1 MLDNFREWLSD
12 NLRYILLG
20 LAGILLIV
28 IAFFAVRLVKGLGS
42 PKKNEPETQQ
52 VSTERTTEAET
63 EKKKT
68 TTLVQDQPEILD
80 LVTKYYTARANKD
93 YDALAAMCEVFDDT
107 ARSEIES
114 QDAAIESYSNI
125 MTYSKPGMTD
135 GSYVVYIYFDAK
147 LTGIDTLA
155 PSLRELYLV
164 TDVEGNL
171 MIADKDSNPEQE
183 DYIEQLRADDDVQAL
198 IKDVDKKLDDACN
211 SDPALKELIEP
222 SGDSGNTTSGDGTSE
237 DGDGTTQGDPVVGTT
252 TGTMQATTEVNVRG
266 TASTD
271 GTLYG
276 VLTTGM
282 TVEVLE
288 NTDTGWSKVRYN
300 TADGTTIEG
309 YVMTQYLSEVQ

>member
-20 LAGILLIV
+20 LAGILLVV

-52 VSTERTTEAET
+52 VSPERTTEAET

-80 LVTKYYTARANKD
+80 LVTRYYTARANKD

-198 IKDVDKKLDDACN
+198 IKDVDKKLDNACN

-222 SGDSGNTTSGDGTSE
+222 SGDSSNTTSGDGTSE
-237 DGDGTTQGDPVVGTT
+237 GDDTTQGEPVVGTT

-288 NTDTGWSKVRYN
+288 NTDTGWSKVRYS

-309 YVMTQYLSEVQ
+309 YVMTQYLAEVQ

>member
-20 LAGILLIV
+20 
-28 IAFFAVRLVKGLGS
+28 FFAVRLVKGLGS

-52 VSTERTTEAET
+52 VSTERTTEAEA

-80 LVTKYYTARANKD
+80 LVTRYYTARANKD

-222 SGDSGNTTSGDGTSE
+222 SGDSSNTTSGDGTSE
-237 DGDGTTQGDPVVGTT
+237 GDDTTQGEPVVGTT

-288 NTDTGWSKVRYN
+288 NTDTGWSKVRYS

-309 YVMTQYLSEVQ
+309 YVMTQYLAEVQ

>member
-1 MLDNFREWLSD
+1 MLDNFREWRSD
-12 NLRYILLG
+12 NLRYIFMG
-20 LAGILLIV
+20 LAGILLVV
-28 IAFFAVRLVKGLGS
+28 IAFFAVRLVKGLVS

-52 VSTERTTEAET
+52 VSTERTTEAEA

-80 LVTKYYTARANKD
+80 LVTRYYTARANKD

-222 SGDSGNTTSGDGTSE
+222 SGDSSNTTSGDGTSE
-237 DGDGTTQGDPVVGTT
+237 GDDTTQGEPVVGTT

-288 NTDTGWSKVRYN
+288 NTDTGWSKVRYS

-309 YVMTQYLSEVQ
+309 YVMTQYLAEVQ

>member
-28 IAFFAVRLVKGLGS
+28 IAFFAVRLVKGLGL

-80 LVTKYYTARANKD
+80 LVTRYYTARANKD

-171 MIADKDSNPEQE
+171 MIADKDGNPEQE

-222 SGDSGNTTSGDGTSE
+222 SGDSGNTTSGDSTSE